1 MNEGKGPMK
10 KMFLCLFF
18 LVFFLATVAE
28 DCLGQSNPLVGTW
41 ELVSAKRT
49 FRDGSFDEW
58 VPAKNGGRGMK
69 IYNETHYSL
78 IGREIDGSFMATMAG
93 SYVVNGNTSTAQIEF
108 SLRPSWRDKKFVIT
122 FSIEGD
128 TCRFTYVSP
137 FDKAKVEDVF
147 RRVK

>member
-1 MNEGKGPMK
+1 MNRKL
-10 KMFLCLFF
+10 FYLCSIVFALAI
-18 LVFFLATVAE
+18 LVVNG
-28 DCLGQSNPLVGTW
+28 LGQSNPLVGTW

-49 FRDGSFDEW
+49 FRDGSSDEW
-58 VPAKNGGRGMK
+58 VPAVNGGRAIK

-78 IGREIDGSFMATMAG
+78 IGRELDGSFMATMAG
-93 SYVVNGNTSTAQIEF
+93 TYVVNGNTSTEQIEF
-108 SLRPSWRDKKFVIT
+108 SLRPAWRDKEFVIT

-128 TCRFTYVSP
+128 TCTFSYVSP

>member
-1 MNEGKGPMK
+1 MNEGNGPMK
-10 KMFLCLFF
+10 KMKLYLSF
-18 LVFFLATVAE
+18 LVLFLATVAG

-49 FRDGSFDEW
+49 FRDGSSDEW
-58 VPAKNGGRGMK
+58 VPAKNGGRAMK

-93 SYVVNGNTSTAQIEF
+93 SYVVNGNTSTEQIEF

-137 FDKAKVEDVF
+137 FDKAKVEDVL

>member
-1 MNEGKGPMK
+1 MK
-10 KMFLCLFF
+10 RKILCLCS
-18 LVFFLATVAE
+18 LVLPFAILVGN
-28 DCLGQSNPLVGTW
+28 CLGQSNPLVGTW

-49 FRDGSFDEW
+49 FRDGSSDEW
-58 VPAKNGGRGMK
+58 VPTTNGGRAIK

-93 SYVVNGNTSTAQIEF
+93 SYVVNGNTSTEQIEF
-108 SLRPSWRDKKFVIT
+108 SLRPSWRDKEFVKT

-128 TCRFTYVSP
+128 TCKFSYVSP